1 MSDKRLLFKFT
12 RAHHLLL
19 KQVEKTSLEILGITP
34 VQLGAIFFLLNH
46 DGCQQKDLSA
56 GLSLN
61 YPAVTGLVARMIKSG
76 LLTKESCSRDGR
88 ASRLYLSEKARAIA
102 PESFPLVEELNK
114 RLTEG
119 FSSEE
124 IDTVHRFLD
133 AIIINA
139 QGGTTHE

>member
-1 MSDKRLLFKFT
+1 MSDKRLFFKFN

-19 KQVEKTSLEILGITP
+19 KQVEKASLDTLGITP

-56 GLSLN
+56 GLALN

-76 LLTKESCSRDGR
+76 LLTKESCTQDGR
-88 ASRLYLSEKARAIA
+88 ASRLFLSEKARCIA
-102 PESFPLVEELNK
+102 PAAFPLNEQLNK

-133 AIIINA
+133 AIINKA
-139 QGGTTHE
+139 QGGTTNE